1 MSSTDNPLKIIPV
14 NFGVKFHPPKLG
26 LEYHMPNQPQIPL
39 TYEIPL
45 QNLLSKQL
53 SVEQIVDQIFELHSY
68 YVHPRVISRKQV
80 TNLIER
86 VLAR

>member
-1 MSSTDNPLKIIPV
+1 MSTTDNPLKIIPV

-45 QNLLSKQL
+45 VDLLSKQL
-53 SVEQIVDQIFELHSY
+53 SVEQIVNQIFEKHSY

-80 TNLIER
+80 
-86 VLAR
+86 

>member
-1 MSSTDNPLKIIPV
+1 MTSTDNPLKIIPV

-26 LEYHMPNQPQIPL
+26 LEYHMPNQPMIPL

-45 QNLLSKQL
+45 ADLLGKQL
-53 SVEQIVDQIFELHSY
+53 SVDQIVSQIFELHSY